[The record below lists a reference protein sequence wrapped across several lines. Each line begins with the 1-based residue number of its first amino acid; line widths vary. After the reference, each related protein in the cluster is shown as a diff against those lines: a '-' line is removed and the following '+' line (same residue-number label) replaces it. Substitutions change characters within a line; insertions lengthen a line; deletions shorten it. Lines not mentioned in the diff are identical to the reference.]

1 MTTYVA
7 TITHDD
13 DGDLHVKIEGVGS
26 SPDDRASIAWALRTA
41 AADLVEHGEVVEKVT
56 FN

>member
-13 DGDLHVKIEGVGS
+13 DGDLHVKIEVAGS
-26 SPDDRASIAWALRTA
+26 SPDDPASIAWALRTA
-41 AADLVEHGEVVEKVT
+41 ADLIEHGEIVEKVT

>member
-13 DGDLHVKIEGVGS
+13 GDLNVIIEGAGS
-26 SPDDRASIAWALRTA
+26 SPDDRASIAWALRTVA
-41 AADLVEHGEVVEKVT
+41 NLIEHGEVVEKT
-56 FN
+56 AFN

>member
-13 DGDLHVKIEGVGS
+13 TGDLNVMIEGAGS
-26 SPDDRASIAWALRTA
+26 SPDDRASIAWALRA